1 MLPLLG
7 LMVGVP
13 TLLMLG
19 IFGLLGV
26 LLGVVGYARGSRGLG
41 AVAMAVGGLQVAFLV
56 ASILIVARVGL

>member
-1 MLPLLG
+1 MLG
-7 LMVGVP
+7 LMVGVT